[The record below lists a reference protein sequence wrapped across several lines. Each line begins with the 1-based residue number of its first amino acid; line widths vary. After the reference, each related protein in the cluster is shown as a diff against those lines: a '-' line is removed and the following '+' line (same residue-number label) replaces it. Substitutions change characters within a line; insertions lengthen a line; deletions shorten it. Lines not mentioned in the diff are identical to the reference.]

1 MKDIVFSPKQRR
13 VLTWWRPGSADADKQ
28 AVICD
33 GAVRSGKTLCTGLS
47 FFCWAMSS
55 FQNRSFAL
63 CGKTIVSVR
72 RNLLSELLPLLENMG
87 FRCRQQVSRNL
98 LQVRLGGRRNTFYLF
113 GGKDEGSAALI
124 QGITLAGALLDEVA
138 LMPRSFVEQTAARC
152 SVPGSRLWFSCNP
165 ESPGHWFYREW
176 IQKAEEKQALR
187 LQFSMADNP
196 GLSREVLERYQSMF
210 EGTFYRRFV
219 LGEWV
224 AAEGLVYDFFDE
236 DMVQDVPEGRM
247 EEWYISC
254 DYGTVNPTSMGLWG
268 RRGGVWYRV
277 KESYYD
283 AREVHRQ
290 RTDEEHADALAELAG
305 ERSIRAVVA
314 DPSAASFIE
323 VLRRRGWRV
332 RRAENEVLSGI
343 RLTAR
348 LLKTGRLVICR
359 GCQDAIREFSLYRW
373 EDRDGGQDRVRKEH
387 DHAMDEIRYF
397 AATVAAREE
406 DRGGIF
412 AGCVERGRF

>member
-1 MKDIVFSPKQRR
+1 MFSPKQRR

-124 QGITLAGALLDEVA
+124 PGITLAGALLDEVA

>member
-1 MKDIVFSPKQRR
+1 MEDIVFSPKQRR

-113 GGKDEGSAALI
+113 GGKDEGSATLI

-224 AAEGLVYDFFDE
+224 AAEGLVYDFFDK

-283 AREVHRQ
+283 ARAVHRQ